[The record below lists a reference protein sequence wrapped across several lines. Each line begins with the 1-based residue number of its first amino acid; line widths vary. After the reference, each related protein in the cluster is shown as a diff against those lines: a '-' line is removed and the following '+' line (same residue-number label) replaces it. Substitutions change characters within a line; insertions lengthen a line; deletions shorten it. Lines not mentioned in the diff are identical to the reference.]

1 MGDGTAW
8 LSWLR
13 LVSSSMEAGC
23 FRCSSVRRG
32 ATVRKPATGIARM
45 TLLAQACERRD
56 GKMTE
61 QEASPVEQRIRMKGG
76 NMLRSNALTIGQL
89 SRRTGVPIK
98 VLRHYEDLGF
108 LYTLGRSESNYRLF
122 GEEVVWCVQVIQGLR
137 SLGLTLKEIQALVT
151 CYLERPG
158 EPSGVLLEAQL
169 AQAVARVEAQIT
181 ALQALRQRILEF
193 QAACAGA
200 PTPPAASALVQ
211 LLVSDPRRS
220 AMPSAS

>member
-1 MGDGTAW
+1 
-8 LSWLR
+8 
-13 LVSSSMEAGC
+13 
-23 FRCSSVRRG
+23 
-32 ATVRKPATGIARM
+32 
-45 TLLAQACERRD
+45 
-56 GKMTE
+56 
-61 QEASPVEQRIRMKGG
+61 
-76 NMLRSNALTIGQL
+76 MLRSNALTIGQL

-169 AQAVARVEAQIT
+169 AQALPCNLPLDSPAGGRVYTLFIAVHGSSDMRAT
-181 ALQALRQRILEF
+181 GSRRCVRQEDKSK
-193 QAACAGA
+193 C
-200 PTPPAASALVQ
+200 
-211 LLVSDPRRS
+211 
-220 AMPSAS
+220 PS

>member
-1 MGDGTAW
+1 
-8 LSWLR
+8 
-13 LVSSSMEAGC
+13 
-23 FRCSSVRRG
+23 
-32 ATVRKPATGIARM
+32 
-45 TLLAQACERRD
+45 
-56 GKMTE
+56 
-61 QEASPVEQRIRMKGG
+61 MKGG

-169 AQAVARVEAQIT
+169 AQALARVEAQIT

-200 PTPPAASALVQ
+200 PTPPAASALAQ